1 MPAGSEGSMMFVRRI
16 GWQLV
21 VAALILAVPVQ
32 SLAADK
38 KNRATTQRQINS
50 TPVVPQT
57 FSILVA
63 STGALSVNSVD
74 EFEEPIQLTID
85 FVSIQKATELEQAG
99 DAQGALETLLAAVE
113 SSPDDATLITALGAV
128 YLQMGQV
135 EEARAEFE
143 RAVAVNNDDPSG
155 HAGLCYVGA
164 LVSDS
169 SAVAAQCE
177 TARNRN
183 ISDPVYMKIMM
194 SAELLQNGIHDSTV
208 GMLDGLVMS
217 NPYVPALRL
226 LSLEANLRAERPDGG
241 RQDLIM
247 LEQIYRPGGKPPRI
261 LDRIAS
267 FKLAD
272 VVGTD
277 IPCFLDYA
285 QWQIAALDGA
295 VMPIETIE
303 RLSSCRGG
311 DDLAYDKALVE
322 RHNEEGMAARTRG
335 DLATAIEEFNQALAL
350 EPDNL
355 VVLANLS
362 YAAFESKDMELAAK
376 TLGHI
381 LELTPDDPEARR
393 NYGILLLALGKE
405 DEAKEYLGEPSK

>member
-1 MPAGSEGSMMFVRRI
+1 MIQAVRMVCLAVMMVVLP
-16 GWQLV
+16 WTV
-21 VAALILAVPVQ
+21 VAGDNANKRQLNETPKVSPPSSLL
-32 SLAADK
+32 LAADG
-38 KNRATTQRQINS
+38 S
-50 TPVVPQT
+50 TISNP
-57 FSILVA
+57 
-63 STGALSVNSVD
+63 VD
-74 EFEEPIQLTID
+74 EFEEPIQLAID
-85 FVSIQKATELEQAG
+85 FVAIQKATEQEQAG
-99 DAQGALETLLAAVE
+99 DAQGAIETLRAAVE
-113 SSPDDATLITALGAV
+113 ASPEDATLIAALGAV
-128 YLQMGQV
+128 LLEQGKL

-143 RAVAVNNDDPSG
+143 RAVAANNDDPSG
-155 HAGLCYVGA
+155 HAGLCYLGA
-164 LVSDS
+164 MESDS
-169 SAVAAQCE
+169 SAVAVRCE

-241 RQDLIM
+241 RQDLVM
-247 LEQIYRPGGKPPRI
+247 LEQIYRPAGKPMPRI
-261 LDRIAS
+261 LDRISA

-295 VMPIETIE
+295 VISTETIE
-303 RLSSCRGG
+303 RLSTCRGG
-311 DDLAYDKALVE
+311 DEPAYDKALVE
-322 RHNEEGMAARTRG
+322 RHNEDGMKARTAG
-335 DLATAIEEFNQALAL
+335 QLAVAIEAFNAALAL

-355 VVLANLS
+355 VVLSNLS
-362 YAAFESKDMELAAK
+362 YTAFESKDLALAEQ
-376 TLGHI
+376 TLKHI

-393 NYGILLLALGKE
+393 NYGILLLAQGRE
-405 DEAKEYLGEPSK
+405 EESKEYVDKP